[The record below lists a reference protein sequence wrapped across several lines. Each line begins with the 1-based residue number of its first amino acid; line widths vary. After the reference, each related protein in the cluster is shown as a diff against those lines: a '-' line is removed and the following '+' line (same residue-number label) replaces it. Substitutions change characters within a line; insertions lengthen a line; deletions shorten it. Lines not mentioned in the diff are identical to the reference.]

1 LALEVLIDDRPFT
14 YLNDHP
20 CTDPWRPW
28 DHVMTR
34 LPLQV
39 EAQRVQKPVAG
50 GAGGRQEMERPEHLM
65 PIYILSLSAP
75 ARDLPYMLCSLPPP
89 ALPPKALVLG

>member
-1 LALEVLIDDRPFT
+1 VSIDDRPFT

-20 CTDPWRPW
+20 CTEPWRPW

-34 LPLQV
+34 LMLQV
-39 EAQRVQKPVAG
+39 EAQQYRNLSQE
-50 GAGGRQEMERPEHLM
+50 GAGGRQEMEQPEHLM